1 MSRRKVQKKK
11 KRKTCPFLRLSC
23 RACILRLCHIR
34 LRALSVLRRRNCELY
49 RVCFPYRRSITAIV
63 VKPCVLRALSQRLR
77 SPFSDKSFR
86 ELTANEQ
93 QVTTECDYRSS
104 SCIRLR
110 HRAWRNYSSGKQQTA
125 YSSSVCWCA
134 VFASSALLCSD
145 PSLTFSEAEAWY
157 PIGTAQNKRLKP
169 SCFLSASPIT
179 FLSRRVTFFW
189 RLYPLVALGF
199 CGVIASFLFPLQ
211 ER

>member
-1 MSRRKVQKKK
+1 MCVPIVGNRKLRWSPRSFLVCLAAKYK
-11 KRKTCPFLRLSC
+11 KRKTCPLLRLSC

-86 ELTANEQ
+86 ELTTNEQ
-93 QVTTECDYRSS
+93 QVIPECDYRSS

-110 HRAWRNYSSGKQQTA
+110 HRACRNYSTGKQQTA
-125 YSSSVCWCA
+125 YSSSVCW
-134 VFASSALLCSD
+134 SSHRQCCCV
-145 PSLTFSEAEAWY
+145 LT
-157 PIGTAQNKRLKP
+157 
-169 SCFLSASPIT
+169 
-179 FLSRRVTFFW
+179 RV
-189 RLYPLVALGF
+189 
-199 CGVIASFLFPLQ
+199 
-211 ER
+211 